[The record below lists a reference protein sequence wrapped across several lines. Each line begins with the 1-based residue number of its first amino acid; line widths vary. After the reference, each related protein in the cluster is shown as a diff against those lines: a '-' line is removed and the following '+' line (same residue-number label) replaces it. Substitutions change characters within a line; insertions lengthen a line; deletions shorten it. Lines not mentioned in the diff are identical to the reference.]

1 MRSGMN
7 YITPSNIPSFTIVE
21 TDLTFPVATKGLVS
35 KTARPDAGR
44 SVCLRHITA
53 TSDQRGELISDILRA
68 LSNIDI
74 SLKDIWLR
82 NMVDSARH
90 ELIMMHQNHL
100 GTDEL
105 IYPESLQKLIKFL
118 VGMDNLPE
126 NISVLHS
133 LANLG
138 LGLDGE
144 LSVFQIRIPPRLF
157 KQLLANTRHETVLKI
172 LDRHVKV
179 LIFMADPDF
188 MKILLEYL
196 TRRQLQKAAR
206 ELMSEQT
213 KCLVIYSKFNESLRF
228 SDASAPYLITAMF
241 ELSGL
246 GNGSPH
252 ASQDFCQSI
261 SAALNSELFTLKL
274 CCLEVNA
281 QRHKKLIL
289 KELQKLDSNRQEYFL
304 ACAFVLGQWELF
316 NLLLTVTSPTI
327 LKQVF
332 NNKRNILHVLA
343 TAIPS
348 RNSYDP
354 SVDYPCLQAY
364 LPRYDLLFQLLPAET
379 LANQLDLSV
388 ATPLLLLYQHNYEQ
402 FASIHISGT
411 DDHQLVR
418 ARRSALIKLTASAH
432 LIDCMQNHLKGK
444 FPLNLNWFFEF
455 LHLFKSMP
463 PSSFKADILPF
474 VQYDQHLEQNDKPIP
489 FAPLLLQPVVNYF
502 ERHPDTLR
510 GEQET
515 LELLWLMGQI
525 GLPVEYSALVLR
537 FVTPGMQKKLLK
549 HLSATPDDRDS
560 LFIEQCYDV
569 SYEAKRYYPW
579 HLIGLGVGAGCAPV
593 PDRSYSEH
601 FLKKVAEFN
610 REHSKGTVPKIP
622 GLWEAELINSRHSKV
637 YGRSVA
643 FPATEVPQGYRRF
656 KFLKQRHGSTEDWH
670 DFIREQPQLDFFR
683 TCKELGLESALLK
696 PRGIYR
702 MTNALNKLKACRLP
716 DETLASIALEPD
728 GSALLQ
734 VFDDEKNTSLY
745 HHYPY
750 ETEGVAGLSVQA
762 SFDGLRLFARDA
774 GRLWQHNFQAPDT
787 LSSFHNAANRRS
799 WVPTPFFAGQNIPG
813 TLGEWNAQDYPNIAP
828 APVGMRDWAD
838 IRSFSEHTT
847 YSFGMTKNYFT
858 TSCKGQGEVRI
869 TELGKVFYGLVIN
882 WLRVRHDTD
891 SLDYKNAGQMD
902 QLREELVKLA
912 ADLFG
917 SAYKINPAV
926 MRAKILKEFPSES
939 LIRAVLEC
947 GYWCD
952 PKLRYVRDIKTGRFP
967 DEVYPDHPY
976 QSFNPAVLNPGTKN
990 LTDRGI
996 WRSSRAKGPNL
1007 GVNSGSLPLTH
1018 LDSLFWFAIHT
1029 GWQLHDQSEATP

>member
-7 YITPSNIPSFTIVE
+7 CATPSNVPSSAIVE
-21 TDLTFPVATKGLVS
+21 TDPTFPVATKGLVS
-35 KTARPDAGR
+35 KTARSDAGR
-44 SVCLRHITA
+44 SVCHRHITA

-68 LSNIDI
+68 LGNIDI
-74 SLKDIWLR
+74 PHKDILLQ
-82 NMVDSARH
+82 NLVDSARH
-90 ELIMMHQNHL
+90 ELTMMHQKHL
-100 GTDEL
+100 GMEEL
-105 IYPESLQKLIKFL
+105 IYPESLQKLIKLL
-118 VGMDNLPE
+118 VGMNNLPE

-138 LGLDGE
+138 LGLDGK
-144 LSVFQIRIPPRLF
+144 LSDCQIRIPPRLF
-157 KQLLANTRHETVLKI
+157 KQLLANTRYETVLKI
-172 LDRHVKV
+172 LDRHAKT
-179 LIFMADPDF
+179 LMFMADPGF
-188 MKILLEYL
+188 MEILAEYL
-196 TRRQLQKAAR
+196 TRRQLQKTAR

-213 KCLVIYSKFNESLRF
+213 ECLIFYSEFNESLRF

-261 SAALNSELFTLKL
+261 TAALHSEFFTLKL

-289 KELQKLDSNRQEYFL
+289 KELHKLDSNRQEYFL

-316 NLLLTVTSPTI
+316 NLLLTITSPTI

-332 NNKRNILHVLA
+332 NNGRNILHVMV
-343 TAIPS
+343 TALPN
-348 RNSYDP
+348 RDP
-354 SVDYPCLQAY
+354 CGISADYTCLLAY
-364 LPRYDLLFQLLPAET
+364 LPRYDLLFQHLPAET
-379 LANQLDLSV
+379 LANQRDLSG
-388 ATPLLLLYQHNYEQ
+388 ASPLLLLYQHHYEQ
-402 FASIHISGT
+402 FASIHISEA

-463 PSSFKADILPF
+463 PSSFKAGTLHF
-474 VQYDQHLEQNDKPIP
+474 TQYLKSLDLNYKPLH
-489 FAPLLLQPVVNYF
+489 FAPLLLQPVINHF
-502 ERHPDTLR
+502 ERHPDTLQ

-515 LELLWLMGQI
+515 LELLWLMGQNR
-525 GLPVEYSALVLR
+525 LPVEYSALVLR

-560 LFIEQCYDV
+560 LFIERCYDV
-569 SYEAKRYYPW
+569 LYDVKRYYPW

-593 PDRSYSEH
+593 PERSYSEH

-610 REHSKGTVPKIP
+610 REHSKGTIPKIP
-622 GLWEAELINSRHSKV
+622 GLWEAELINSRHSKA

-643 FPATEVPQGYRRF
+643 FPATDLPQGYRRF

-787 LSSFHNAANRRS
+787 LSSFHNAATGRS
-799 WVPTPFFAGQNIPG
+799 WVPTPFFARQNIPG
-813 TLGEWNAQDYPNIAP
+813 TMGEWNAQDYPNIAP

-847 YSFGMTKNYFT
+847 YSFGMTENYFT
-858 TSCKGQGEVRI
+858 TNCKGEVRI

-902 QLREELVKLA
+902 QLREELVKIA

-917 SAYKINPAV
+917 SAYKIKPAV
-926 MRAKILKEFPSES
+926 MRAKILKEFPAES

-952 PKLRYVRDIKTGRFP
+952 PKLRYVRDVKTGRFP
-967 DEVYPDHPY
+967 DEVYPDHPK
-976 QSFNPAVLNPGTKN
+976 QSFNPRMLNPDTKY
-990 LTDRGI
+990 LTDRGL

-1007 GVNSGSLPLTH
+1007 GINSGNLPLTH

-1029 GWQLHDQSEATP
+1029 GWQLHEQTGTTP